1 MMGKLKAPLLEALL
15 KHAESNPASFHVP
28 GHHNGAALVHTLRE
42 SHIEDAAQL
51 EKQLSA
57 VMRLDVTELSSTD
70 DLHHPEGA
78 ILEAQQ
84 LAAQCYGAEETCL
97 LVGGST
103 SGNLAMILAVCSP
116 GDIIIVQRNVHKSVI
131 NGLKLAGAQ
140 AVFLTPR
147 MESSTGLSMTPSLE
161 QVKQALYQFPQ
172 AKAVFLTNP
181 NYYGMGM
188 KLDTYAKACH
198 EQGKPLLVDEAHGA
212 HYGMHPDL
220 PTSAIQAGADG
231 VVQSTHKT
239 LPALTMGAMLHM
251 QGQLLDRR
259 RIKEALAMVQSSS
272 PSFPIMASLDI
283 SRAIVDRLGDRL
295 FHSAIEAVHSFR
307 MWVKETN
314 TMFATAEPE
323 LLPGQQQDPLR
334 LILTV
339 PGGQLT
345 GFELHRELE
354 KRGCWAEM
362 SDPLYTVLVI
372 GPHVAADEAITRLQD
387 ALRDIHESFVA
398 EPSREALY
406 QRQSV
411 SDDLSEGI
419 SEPVSFARTKDR
431 PSKRVPLQEAL
442 HQPSAEMIIP
452 YPPGIPILY
461 PGERFTERHLK
472 DIRQLSEAGAR
483 FQGAEDG
490 TMATVAIL
498 IEEKC

>member
-1 MMGKLKAPLLEALL
+1 MDKLKAPLLEALS

-28 GHHNGAALVHTLRE
+28 GHHNGDALLHALRL
-42 SHIEDAAQL
+42 SNMDNAAQL
-51 EKQLSA
+51 GEQLSA
-57 VMRLDVTELSSTD
+57 VMHLDVTELSSTD

-78 ILEAQQ
+78 ILEAQK
-84 LAAQCYGAEETCL
+84 LAAHCYGAEETCFL
-97 LVGGST
+97 IGGST
-103 SGNLAMILAVCSP
+103 SGNLAMILAVCDP

-147 MESSTGLSMTPSLE
+147 MDSRTGLSMIPSLE
-161 QVKQALYQFPQ
+161 QVKQALHHYPQ
-172 AKAVFLTNP
+172 AKGIFLTNP

-188 KLDTYAKACH
+188 KLDAYVEACH
-198 EQGKPLLVDEAHGA
+198 EYGKPLLIDEAHGA
-212 HYGMHPDL
+212 HYGLHPEL
-220 PTSAIQAGADG
+220 PTSAIRAGADG

-295 FHSAIEAVHSFR
+295 FHDAIEAVRSFR

-314 TMFATAEPE
+314 TMFAVAEPA
-323 LLPGQQQDPLR
+323 LLPNQQKDPLR

-339 PGGQLT
+339 PSGKLT

-354 KRGCWAEM
+354 KRGCWVEM
-362 SDPLYTVLVI
+362 SDPLYTVLVV
-372 GPHVAADEAITRLQD
+372 GPHVAADGTIARLQE
-387 ALRDIHESFVA
+387 ALKDIHEAYASKLSSG
-398 EPSREALY
+398 EHHQIHSN
-406 QRQSV
+406 
-411 SDDLSEGI
+411 SDDLRVGI

-431 PSKRVPLQEAL
+431 PSKRVQLQEAL

-461 PGERFTERHLK
+461 PGERFTERHLM
-472 DIRQLSEAGAR
+472 DIRRLSDAGAR